1 MDIEIRKLT
10 PDLAEEYAHFF
21 DTTPHDDRIPDHTC
35 YCVCWCSDDHRFWTG
50 GPTREERR
58 AMAIDYVGSGKVQG
72 YLAYSGSRIVGWCN
86 ANTKAACVNCVGWYR
101 FMPQVNEME
110 LDPDEKVKS
119 VYCFLVAPDMK
130 RKGITKRLLQRVCQD
145 ALDDGFDCVEAYPEK
160 DAANELKQFMG
171 FVDLYK
177 DIGFTV
183 HGETDRKYV
192 MRKSLKTPCA
202 INPDGGDH

>member
-1 MDIEIRKLT
+1 MDIEISKLT

-86 ANTKAACVNCVGWYR
+86 ANTKAAYAV
-101 FMPQVNEME
+101 FALMPSSPLLFSRTEGEFAQTSS
-110 LDPDEKVKS
+110 EKL
-119 VYCFLVAPDMK
+119 CAM
-130 RKGITKRLLQRVCQD
+130 RL
-145 ALDDGFDCVEAYPEK
+145 
-160 DAANELKQFMG
+160 
-171 FVDLYK
+171 
-177 DIGFTV
+177 
-183 HGETDRKYV
+183 
-192 MRKSLKTPCA
+192 
-202 INPDGGDH
+202 